1 MLPLSSLT
9 SARSFIVNITV
20 ILDLTMV
27 YHEINFIRSKCYLT
41 KIKKGFN
48 FQKHY
53 FIKELSMSV
62 VFKEPKY

>member
-41 KIKKGFN
+41 KIKRDLISN
-48 FQKHY
+48 KHY

-62 VFKEPKY
+62 VYKEPKY